1 MEGLTTEIVI
11 QTLVSGLL
19 WGCIY
24 ALIAIG
30 LTIIFGVM
38 DIVNFAHGEFLMVS
52 MFIVYSLSLLGINP
66 LISLPVAAI
75 ALFALGILSYKTLIR
90 RVLDAPMLAQIF
102 VTFGLM
108 IFLRNLAH
116 LIYSADYRSVAV
128 SVFQGRVEV
137 LGIYLST
144 PQVIAAL
151 VAAVMTA
158 AVYWFITKTE
168 MGWALMAVAENKNAA
183 SLMGINSERMYAL
196 AWGIGAAC
204 VGVAGALLANFYYI
218 FPEVGALFGLLAY
231 VVVALGGFGS
241 IQGAFVAGIIIGVTE
256 ALAGLLIDPSV
267 KYVIV
272 FSVYVVV
279 VVLRPKGLMGNV

>member
-1 MEGLTTEIVI
+1 MTTEIVI